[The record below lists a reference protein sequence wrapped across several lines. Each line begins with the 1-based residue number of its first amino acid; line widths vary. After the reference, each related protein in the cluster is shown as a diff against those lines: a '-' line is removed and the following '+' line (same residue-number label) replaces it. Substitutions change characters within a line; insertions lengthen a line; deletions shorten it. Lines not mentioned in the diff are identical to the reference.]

1 MSNGKKTHYYNINTK
16 GKTTI
21 DVDDICEA
29 YGFTFAEGNT
39 LKALVGIAKAR
50 DNGETR
56 HTGTTAHRDANK
68 LVHYAKR
75 IQASLADSFPLKRED
90 A

>member
-1 MSNGKKTHYYNINTK
+1 MSNGNKTHYYSINTK
-16 GKTTI
+16 GKKTI

-29 YGFTFAEGNT
+29 YGFSFAEGNA

-50 DNGETR
+50 ESGETR
-56 HTGTTAHRDANK
+56 HTGTTSNRDANK

-75 IQASLADSFPLKRED
+75 IQESLIESPSLIRVNT
-90 A
+90 